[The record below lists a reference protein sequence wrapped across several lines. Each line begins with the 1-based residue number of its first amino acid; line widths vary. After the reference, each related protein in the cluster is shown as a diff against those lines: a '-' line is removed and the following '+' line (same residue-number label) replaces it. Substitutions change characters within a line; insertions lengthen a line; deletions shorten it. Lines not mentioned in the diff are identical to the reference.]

1 MMPMNCLLVQ
11 HGDSITYQWEFFYD
25 EIEGFDYQ
33 PGFLYTLK
41 VAVTTLPPDQ
51 VAADASSRSYRLLEI
66 LDKKQDKRL
75 LINDLWVLTS
85 MNGEAIDI
93 PGNQDRPYIEF
104 HLSDARYMGNDGCNA
119 FQGSIRQITEDR
131 ISLEP
136 AESTDQYCE
145 PTPWSRQF
153 MDRLNR
159 VKAYDR
165 EGLELD
171 LLDESGQTLLTFKK
185 ID

>member
-1 MMPMNCLLVQ
+1 
-11 HGDSITYQWEFFYD
+11 
-25 EIEGFDYQ
+25 
-33 PGFLYTLK
+33 
-41 VAVTTLPPDQ
+41 
-51 VAADASSRSYRLLEI
+51 
-66 LDKKQDKRL
+66 
-75 LINDLWVLTS
+75 

-104 HLSDARYMGNDGCNA
+104 HLADARYMGNDGCIA

-159 VKAYDR
+159 VKAYNR

-171 LLDESGQTLLTFKK
+171 LLDASGQTLLTFKK